1 MSQLTLGKESDFVGE
16 IKITMW
22 IPQELGGKVVGKQ
35 GILISNIKIETGC
48 TLVNAMKPL
57 DSSLWS
63 AIVIIG
69 KTIYNN
75 HYDIYQL
82 TNILI
87 IIIRHPFQCIKSIQ
101 GNI

>member
-1 MSQLTLGKESDFVGE
+1 MALSLGKDHEFVGD
-16 IKITMW
+16 IKLSMW

-48 TLVNAMKPL
+48 SLVNAMKPL

-69 KTIYNN
+69 
-75 HYDIYQL
+75 
-82 TNILI
+82 
-87 IIIRHPFQCIKSIQ
+87 IKSK
-101 GNI
+101 

>member
-1 MSQLTLGKESDFVGE
+1 MSQLSLGKDSEFVGE
-16 IKITMW
+16 IKVSMW

-35 GILISNIKIETGC
+35 GIMISNIKTETGC

-69 KTIYNN
+69 IAIALLNN
-75 HYDIYQL
+75 
-82 TNILI
+82 
-87 IIIRHPFQCIKSIQ
+87 
-101 GNI
+101 

>member
-1 MSQLTLGKESDFVGE
+1 MSSLTLGKDHELCGE
-16 IKITMW
+16 IKLSMW

-48 TLVNAMKPL
+48 SLVNAMKPL

-69 KTIYNN
+69 
-75 HYDIYQL
+75 
-82 TNILI
+82 
-87 IIIRHPFQCIKSIQ
+87 IKAYIK
-101 GNI
+101 I

>member
-1 MSQLTLGKESDFVGE
+1 MEITELIYLIDYLLYILTMALSLGKDHEFVGD
-16 IKITMW
+16 IKLSMW

-48 TLVNAMKPL
+48 SLVNAMKPL

-69 KTIYNN
+69 
-75 HYDIYQL
+75 
-82 TNILI
+82 
-87 IIIRHPFQCIKSIQ
+87 IKSK
-101 GNI
+101 